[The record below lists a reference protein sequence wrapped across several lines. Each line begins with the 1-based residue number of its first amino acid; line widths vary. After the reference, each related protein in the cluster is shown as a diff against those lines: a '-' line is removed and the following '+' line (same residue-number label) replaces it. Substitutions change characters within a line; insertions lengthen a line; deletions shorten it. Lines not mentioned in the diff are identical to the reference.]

1 METAK
6 SGASPALSRNC
17 EAPSGDEP
25 GRLLHADE
33 RQPSEEGRF
42 DGTAAEPTS
51 SAKRGGFFMV
61 NRTLLVA
68 MVAAI
73 LVLLG
78 ASASAAQPPEKPKAL
93 FPVTIKA
100 ANGRVTIP
108 RRPTRIVSLSPT
120 ATENLFALG
129 AGRQVVA
136 VDALSNYPKRAPRT
150 QLSGFTPNAEAIA
163 GYRPD
168 LVFLHSGGPIVQQ
181 LRELRIRVIQLP
193 AARNLAHAYAEIV
206 QIGRATGHPEAA
218 KRLVRSMKSRIASA
232 VASTRRSGSARLSV
246 YHELTTDYYSAT
258 SQTFIG
264 QVYKLFGL
272 RNIAD
277 GAEGSGSG
285 YPKLSGEHII
295 ASNPDLIVLANSKC
309 CGQSLETVA
318 ARPGWSTIKAVRSRR
333 VIRADDDVVSRW
345 GPRIVGFVRIVAR
358 VLRNTT

>member
-1 METAK
+1 
-6 SGASPALSRNC
+6 
-17 EAPSGDEP
+17 
-25 GRLLHADE
+25 
-33 RQPSEEGRF
+33 
-42 DGTAAEPTS
+42 
-51 SAKRGGFFMV
+51 MV
-61 NRTLLVA
+61 NRTLLFAVA
-68 MVAAI
+68 AAI
-73 LVLLG
+73 LVLFG
-78 ASASAAQPPEKPKAL
+78 ASAPAAKPPGKPKTL

-120 ATENLFALG
+120 ATENLFAVG

-168 LVFLHSGGPIVQQ
+168 LVFLHTGGEIVQQ

-218 KRLVRSMKSRIASA
+218 RRLVGSMRSRIASA
-232 VASTRRSGSARLSV
+232 VASARRSGSARLSV

-264 QVYKLFGL
+264 QVYTLFRL
-272 RNIAD
+272 Q
-277 GAEGSGSG
+277 
-285 YPKLSGEHII
+285 HII

-309 CGQSLETVA
+309 CGQSQETVA
-318 ARPGWSTIKAVRSRR
+318 ARPGWSTIKAVRTRR

-345 GPRIVGFVRIVAR
+345 GPRIVGFVRLIAR
-358 VLRNTT
+358 VLRNTA

>member
-1 METAK
+1 
-6 SGASPALSRNC
+6 
-17 EAPSGDEP
+17 
-25 GRLLHADE
+25 
-33 RQPSEEGRF
+33 
-42 DGTAAEPTS
+42 
-51 SAKRGGFFMV
+51 MV

-68 MVAAI
+68 TIAAI
-73 LVLLG
+73 LAVSFG
-78 ASASAAQPPEKPKAL
+78 ASTPAAPPPARPQAL

-120 ATENLFALG
+120 ATENLFAVG

-150 QLSGFTPNAEAIA
+150 RLSGFTPNAEAIA

-168 LVFLHSGGPIVQQ
+168 LVLLHTGGEIVDQ

-193 AARNLAHAYAEIV
+193 AARNLAHAYTEIV
-206 QIGRATGHPEAA
+206 QIGRATGHPQAA
-218 KRLVRSMKSRIASA
+218 RRLVRSMKARIASA
-232 VASTRRSGSARLSV
+232 VASAGRSGSARLSV

-258 SQTFIG
+258 SRTFIG

-285 YPKLSGEHII
+285 YPKLSAEHII
-295 ASNPDLIVLANSKC
+295 ASNPDLIVLADSKC
-309 CGQSLETVA
+309 CGQSHETVA
-318 ARPGWSTIKAVRSRR
+318 ARPGWSTIKAVRARR
-333 VIRADDDVVSRW
+333 VFRADDDVASRW
-345 GPRIVGFVRIVAR
+345 GPRIVGFVRLVATA
-358 VLRNTT
+358 LRNTA